1 MFGTVQE
8 PAGFDPADTQPAKPV
23 SALGQQAQAFFA
35 GRGGKVASTG
45 TPRPPRPGAPI
56 RQRPAA
62 TRVVT
67 AISPASL
74 FTAAGD
80 VPAAARAAEMEA
92 EADII
97 DDTFGEAFDSD
108 APSC

>member
-8 PAGFDPADTQPAKPV
+8 RTGIDPVDTQPAKPV

-35 GRGGKVASTG
+35 GRGGKVASTT

-62 TRVVT
+62 ARVVT
-67 AISPASL
+67 GTSPASL
-74 FTAAGD
+74 FAAASAT
-80 VPAAARAAEMEA
+80 PAAARAAEMEA

-97 DDTFGEAFDSD
+97 DDAFDGD
-108 APSC
+108 APGC

>member
-8 PAGFDPADTQPAKPV
+8 PAGADPVAPQPAKPV

-35 GRGGKVASTG
+35 GRGGKVASTT
-45 TPRPPRPGAPI
+45 TPRPTRPGAPT

-67 AISPASL
+67 ATPPASL
-74 FTAAGD
+74 FTPVGANA
-80 VPAAARAAEMEA
+80 AAARTAEMEA

-97 DDTFGEAFDSD
+97 DDTFDDAFDSD
-108 APSC
+108 APGC